1 MNVHSGGRRIAGLSN
16 SRRAPLR
23 ASSRRCYPHYS
34 SVQNTRARWADTLA
48 GEQPLS
54 QYSGAFEGPVGFGAA
69 ATGHVPPLPSWYPGY
84 PYQIHR
90 NHNHAL
96 KDKGDNGWSPN
107 GDNNERHAH
116 EQMSRWTHVKKI
128 KGGEGARAR
137 QRLEDRSRTRKS
149 TGNTR
154 GPKPNRP
161 PTIKGYRFRI

>member
-1 MNVHSGGRRIAGLSN
+1 LSN

-34 SVQNTRARWADTLA
+34 SAQNTRARWADTLA

-69 ATGHVPPLPSWYPGY
+69 ATGHVPAFPSWYPGY
-84 PYQIHR
+84 PYYQIHR

-96 KDKGDNGWSPN
+96 KDKGQWVVAKRGH
-107 GDNNERHAH
+107 NERHAH

-128 KGGEGARAR
+128 KGGKRARARAR
-137 QRLEDRSRTRKS
+137 QRLEDRVRGL
-149 TGNTR
+149 GNLPGIR
-154 GPKPNRP
+154 GAPNQTAP
-161 PTIKGYRFRI
+161 LIKDYRFRV